1 VTALGDFSPSEL
13 AAGPRHA
20 AITANGAYLYLIDEE
35 GLRVDQFTIDAVAG
49 ALHYTNTSLAVT
61 PFGA

>member
-35 GLRVDQFTIDAVAG
+35 GLRVDQFTIDPVAG